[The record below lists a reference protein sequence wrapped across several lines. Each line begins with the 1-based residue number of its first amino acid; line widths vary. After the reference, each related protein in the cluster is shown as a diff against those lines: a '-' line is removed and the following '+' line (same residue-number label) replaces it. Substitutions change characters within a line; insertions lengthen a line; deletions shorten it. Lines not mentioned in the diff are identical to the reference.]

1 MKYIKHFIIIKF
13 ENSVNIQSLIK
24 PIRNL
29 FNRTLSLEG
38 IKKVEIYESN
48 TNLYNRYDLMIEMIL
63 TPQALELFDNSHIH
77 KIWKTEY
84 GKYIVNKIIFDCD
97 F

>member
-29 FNRTLSLEG
+29 FNRTLSIEG
-38 IKKVEIYESN
+38 IKK
-48 TNLYNRYDLMIEMIL
+48 
-63 TPQALELFDNSHIH
+63 
-77 KIWKTEY
+77 
-84 GKYIVNKIIFDCD
+84 
-97 F
+97 